1 MPLESLQP
9 TEYKESCVSFPVRA
23 VKTSARCSHDTRQPP
38 LMEGVWV
45 SESPCGAWLSW
56 GTLTC
61 FGHSKSKSRH
71 WSCKDT
77 RILRC
82 IYYSS
87 GLSWVMQIEE
97 ALMWTGWI
105 TYPRPRG
112 EQTVGPGFEITAIYP
127 TAIYII
133 STLFWI
139 PSEREPAQSPG
150 SREERE
156 LLNKQA
162 THIYRWLPWRWCARH
177 PLGGTCSN
185 KSPSS
190 WGASDSDLSP
200 CFPQK

>member
-1 MPLESLQP
+1 MIRGSLLWW
-9 TEYKESCVSFPVRA
+9 KES
-23 VKTSARCSHDTRQPP
+23 
-38 LMEGVWV
+38 V

-61 FGHSKSKSRH
+61 FGHSKSKSQH

-139 PSEREPAQSPG
+139 PSEKEPAQSLG
-150 SREERE
+150 SREEWE
-156 LLNKQA
+156 LPNEQA
-162 THIYRWLPWRWCARH
+162 THIDRWLPCIDVQGTHWEEPA
-177 PLGGTCSN
+177 PTSLPPVGGLLTVI
-185 KSPSS
+185 
-190 WGASDSDLSP
+190 
-200 CFPQK
+200 